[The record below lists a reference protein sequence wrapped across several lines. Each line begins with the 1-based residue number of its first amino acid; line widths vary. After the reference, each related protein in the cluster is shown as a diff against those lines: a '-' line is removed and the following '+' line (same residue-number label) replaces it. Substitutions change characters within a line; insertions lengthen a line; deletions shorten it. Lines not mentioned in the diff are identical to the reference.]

1 MIVLILGAVFMLAVS
16 IFIHELGHLLCGKLV
31 GVEARIFSLG
41 YGKGIWKKRIGKTIY
56 QITAIPIGGYVLFRG
71 DDYSKTKKPKQGD
84 LLATP
89 PLRRMVPVLG
99 GPFANLV
106 LGFLLLF
113 VLELS
118 GDSPSSNRIFIE
130 DANKVSS
137 PAYNAGLRTGD
148 KILSINGKPTESFE
162 DIFTNVS
169 LTSGDPIQVTYQREN
184 ETKTVEIVPNL
195 YSAGGHPTI
204 GVMPYGERRVV
215 ATFTYGEQISH
226 FMATILDK
234 EDKSS
239 VYFQEKIEE
248 RKEEI
253 PEELLKQHEIAERE
267 KSLRRRAL
275 SFLKDGDMILTVA
288 GVDVH
293 TVPELQT
300 ELGKHQ
306 GKTIPVEVERKTYP
320 LLTPWATE
328 KVTIQIPVLGAN
340 VFEFWNIEHPKFP
353 ELGIPYFRLDSYD
366 AEIENRLSNL
376 KIQNQSFETADAFT
390 SYLKTNAGK
399 KEIWIGNMKYFADV
413 NLKPIGLLGF
423 RASMKFEAEKL
434 QKESTVYSSLLGAGN
449 KVYEN
454 VSTTLKGIGMLFSGL
469 LSPKENLSGPI
480 GIVQIAGISL
490 EYGWV
495 TYLDFVAKISLALMV
510 MNLLPIP
517 MADGGHI
524 VLYAYEAITGRPL
537 PRKAIEAIF
546 RLGFFFLIGLG
557 LYVSFNDVMRIF

>member
-1 MIVLILGAVFMLAVS
+1 MIIMIFGAVFMLAVS

-71 DDYSKTKKPKQGD
+71 DDYSKNKKPRQGD
-84 LLATP
+84 LLSTP
-89 PLRRMVPVLG
+89 PLRRMIPVLG

-106 LGFLLLF
+106 LGFILLF
-113 VLELS
+113 ILELS

-130 DANKVSS
+130 DASKVSS
-137 PAYNAGLRTGD
+137 PAYTAGLRTGD
-148 KILSINGKPTESFE
+148 RIISINGKKTESFE

-169 LTSGDPIQVTYQREN
+169 LTTGDPVEVTFERAGVN
-184 ETKTVEIVPNL
+184 KTVQIVPNL

-204 GVMPYGERRVV
+204 GVMPFGERRVV
-215 ATFTYGEQISH
+215 ATFTYGEQLSH
-226 FMATILDK
+226 FIANLLDRD
-234 EDKSS
+234 DKSS
-239 VYFQEKIEE
+239 AYFQEKIEE
-248 RKEEI
+248 RKDEI
-253 PEELLKQHEIAERE
+253 PEELLKQREIQERE

-275 SFLKDGDMILTVA
+275 SFLKDGDMILQVA

-306 GKTIPVEVERKTYP
+306 GKTIPVVVERKTYP

-328 KVTIQIPVLGAN
+328 TVTIQIPVLGAN
-340 VFEFWNIEHPKFP
+340 VFEFWDIRHPKFS

-376 KIQNQSFETADAFT
+376 KIDNKTFEKADAF
-390 SYLKTNAGK
+390 SEYLKQSAGRK
-399 KEIWIGNMKYFADV
+399 DIWIGNMKYSADL

-434 QKESTVYSSLLGAGN
+434 QKESTVYSSLVGAST

-490 EYGWV
+490 EYGWF

>member
-1 MIVLILGAVFMLAVS
+1 MIVMIFGAVFMLAVS

-71 DDYSKTKKPKQGD
+71 DDYSKNKKPKQGD
-84 LLATP
+84 LLSTP
-89 PLRRMVPVLG
+89 PLRRMIPVLG

-106 LGFLLLF
+106 LGFVLLF
-113 VLELS
+113 ILELS

-137 PAYNAGLRTGD
+137 PAYRAGLRTGD
-148 KILSINGKPTESFE
+148 QIVSINGKKTESFE

-169 LTSGDPIQVTYQREN
+169 LTTGDPVEVSYKRGEDI
-184 ETKTVEIVPNL
+184 KTVQVVPNL

-204 GVMPYGERRVV
+204 GVMPFGERRVV
-215 ATFTYGEQISH
+215 ATFTYGEQLSH
-226 FMATILDK
+226 FIANLLDR

-248 RKEEI
+248 RKDEI
-253 PEELLKQHEIAERE
+253 PEELLKQREIQERE

-275 SFLKDGDMILTVA
+275 SFLKDGDMILQVA

-306 GKTIPVEVERKTYP
+306 GKTIPVVVERKTYP

-328 KVTIQIPVLGAN
+328 TVTIQIPVLGAN
-340 VFEFWNIEHPKFP
+340 VFEFWDIRHPKFS

-366 AEIENRLSNL
+366 SEIENRLSNL
-376 KIQNQSFETADAFT
+376 KIEEKSFEKADAI
-390 SYLKTNAGK
+390 SEYLKQSSGRK
-399 KEIWIGNMKYFADV
+399 DIWIGNMKYSANV

-434 QKESTVYSSLLGAGN
+434 QKETTVYSSFVGASS

>member
-1 MIVLILGAVFMLAVS
+1 
-16 IFIHELGHLLCGKLV
+16 
-31 GVEARIFSLG
+31 
-41 YGKGIWKKRIGKTIY
+41 
-56 QITAIPIGGYVLFRG
+56 
-71 DDYSKTKKPKQGD
+71 
-84 LLATP
+84 
-89 PLRRMVPVLG
+89 
-99 GPFANLV
+99 
-106 LGFLLLF
+106 
-113 VLELS
+113 
-118 GDSPSSNRIFIE
+118 
-130 DANKVSS
+130 
-137 PAYNAGLRTGD
+137 
-148 KILSINGKPTESFE
+148 
-162 DIFTNVS
+162 
-169 LTSGDPIQVTYQREN
+169 
-184 ETKTVEIVPNL
+184 
-195 YSAGGHPTI
+195 
-204 GVMPYGERRVV
+204 
-215 ATFTYGEQISH
+215 
-226 FMATILDK
+226 
-234 EDKSS
+234 
-239 VYFQEKIEE
+239 
-248 RKEEI
+248 
-253 PEELLKQHEIAERE
+253 
-267 KSLRRRAL
+267 
-275 SFLKDGDMILTVA
+275 MILQVA

-306 GKTIPVEVERKTYP
+306 GKTIPVVVERKTYP

-328 KVTIQIPVLGAN
+328 TVTIQIPVLGAN
-340 VFEFWNIEHPKFP
+340 VFEFWDIKHPKFS
-353 ELGIPYFRLDSYD
+353 ELGISYFRLDSYD
-366 AEIENRLSNL
+366 SEIENRLSNL
-376 KIQNQSFETADAFT
+376 KIQDKTFDKADT
-390 SYLKTNAGK
+390 LSEYLNNNSGRKD
-399 KEIWIGNMKYFADV
+399 IWIGNMKYSADI

-434 QKESTVYSSLLGAGN
+434 QKESTIYSSFVGASN

-546 RLGFFFLIGLG
+546 RVGFFFLIGLG

>member
-1 MIVLILGAVFMLAVS
+1 MIILIFGAVFMLAVS

-71 DDYSKTKKPKQGD
+71 DDYSKKKKNRPGD
-84 LLATP
+84 LLSAP
-89 PLRRMVPVLG
+89 PLKRMIPVLG

-106 LGFLLLF
+106 LGFVLLF
-113 VLELS
+113 ILDLS

-148 KILSINGKPTESFE
+148 RIISVNGKPTENFE

-169 LTSGDPIQVTYQREN
+169 LTNGDPID
-184 ETKTVEIVPNL
+184 VEYERAGKVVKQTIIPNL

-204 GVMPYGERRVV
+204 GVMPFGERRVIS
-215 ATFTYGEQISH
+215 TFTYSEQMGH
-226 FMATILDK
+226 LLANVLDK
-234 EDKSS
+234 DDKSS
-239 VYFQEKIEE
+239 EFFQSKLEEK
-248 RKEEI
+248 KDEI
-253 PEELLKQHEIAERE
+253 PEEILKQRNIVERE

-275 SFLKDGDMILTVA
+275 TYLNDGDVILKVA

-306 GKTIPVEVERKTYP
+306 GKTIPVLVERKKYP
-320 LLTPWATE
+320 LVTPWSTE
-328 KVTIQIPVLGAN
+328 LVTVEIPVLGAN
-340 VFEFWNIEHPKFP
+340 VFEFWNITHPQFMD
-353 ELGIPYFRLDSYD
+353 LNVPYVRLDGYD
-366 AEIENRLSNL
+366 AEIENKLSNL
-376 KIQNQSFETADAFT
+376 KIENQTFESADKIT
-390 SYLKTNAGK
+390 NYLKNNSGRK
-399 KEIWIGNMKYFADV
+399 DVWIGNMKYSADV

-423 RASMKFEAEKL
+423 RASMKFEAEKMA
-434 QKESTVYSSLLGAGN
+434 KETGVVTAFVSASK
-449 KVYEN
+449 KVYDN
-454 VSTTLKGIGMLFSGL
+454 VATTLTGIKMLFSGL

-490 EYGWV
+490 EYGWA

-524 VLYAYEAITGRPL
+524 VLYAYEAVTGRPL
-537 PRKAIEAIF
+537 PRKAIEFVF

>member
-71 DDYSKTKKPKQGD
+71 DDYSKNKKPKKGD
-84 LLATP
+84 LLSTP
-89 PLRRMVPVLG
+89 PLRRMIPVLG

-106 LGFLLLF
+106 LGFVLLF
-113 VLELS
+113 ILDLS

-137 PAYNAGLRTGD
+137 PAYNFGLRTGD
-148 KILSINGKPTESFE
+148 RIIRVNGKPTENFE
-162 DIFTNVS
+162 EIFTNVT
-169 LTSGDPIQVTYQREN
+169 LTTGDPILIEYERAGKVTKQ
-184 ETKTVEIVPNL
+184 EIVPNL

-204 GVMPYGERRVV
+204 GVMPFGERRVI
-215 ATFTYGEQISH
+215 ATFTYSEQLSH
-226 FMATILDK
+226 FMANLLDK

-239 VYFQEKIEE
+239 QFFQEKLEE
-248 RKEEI
+248 RKADI
-253 PEELLKQHEIAERE
+253 PEEILKKREILERE
-267 KSLRRRAL
+267 KSIRRRAL
-275 SFLKDGDMILTVA
+275 SYLKDGDVILKVN
-288 GVDVH
+288 GIDIH
-293 TVPELQT
+293 TVSELQS
-300 ELGKHQ
+300 ELGKYQ
-306 GKTIPVEVERKTYP
+306 GKTIPILVERKRYP
-320 LLTPWATE
+320 LLTPWSTQLTT
-328 KVTIQIPVLGAN
+328 VDVPILGAN
-340 VFEFWNIEHPKFP
+340 VFEFWNVTHPKFS
-353 ELGIPYFRLDSYD
+353 ELSIPYFRLDSYD
-366 AEIENRLSNL
+366 PEIENRLSNL
-376 KIQNQSFETADAFT
+376 KIEDRSFDSTDKIT
-390 SYLKTNAGK
+390 DYLRTHSGK
-399 KEIWIGNMKYFADV
+399 KDIWIGNMKYSADV

-423 RASMKFEAEKL
+423 RASMKFEPEKMERETSVISAFGSAS
-434 QKESTVYSSLLGAGN
+434 K

-454 VSTTLKGIGMLFSGL
+454 VATTLKGISMLFSGL

-490 EYGWV
+490 EYGWA

-537 PRKAIEAIF
+537 PRKAIEVVF

>member
-1 MIVLILGAVFMLAVS
+1 MIIMIFGAVFMLAVS

-56 QITAIPIGGYVLFRG
+56 QVTAIPIGGYVLFRG
-71 DDYSKTKKPKQGD
+71 DDYSKNKKPRQGD
-84 LLATP
+84 LLSTP
-89 PLRRMVPVLG
+89 PLRRMIPVLG

-106 LGFLLLF
+106 LGFILLF
-113 VLELS
+113 ILELS

-137 PAYNAGLRTGD
+137 PAYTAGIRTGD
-148 KILSINGKPTESFE
+148 QIVSINGKPTESFE

-169 LTSGDPIQVTYQREN
+169 LTTGDPIEVSYKRE
-184 ETKTVEIVPNL
+184 EIVKTVQIVPNL

-204 GVMPYGERRVV
+204 GVMPFGERRVV
-215 ATFTYGEQISH
+215 ATFTYGEQLSH
-226 FMATILDK
+226 FMANLLDR

-239 VYFQEKIEE
+239 AYFQEKIEE
-248 RKEEI
+248 RKDEI
-253 PEELLKQHEIAERE
+253 PEELLKQREIQERE

-275 SFLKDGDMILTVA
+275 SFLKDGDMILQVA

-306 GKTIPVEVERKTYP
+306 GKTIPVVVERKTYP

-328 KVTIQIPVLGAN
+328 TVTIQIPVLGAN
-340 VFEFWNIEHPKFP
+340 VFEFWDIRHPKFP

-376 KIQNQSFETADAFT
+376 KIEDKTFDKADAI
-390 SYLKTNAGK
+390 SEYLKQSSGRK
-399 KEIWIGNMKYFADV
+399 DIWIGNMKYSADV

-434 QKESTVYSSLLGAGN
+434 QKETTVYSSFVGASS

-454 VSTTLKGIGMLFSGL
+454 VFTTLKGIGMLFSGL